1 MISSVEF
8 SLFMLVDKNLAYF
21 FLENNTSTLD
31 SLVVCFIFIPEWQLV
46 GLGDELGY
54 WIFDVISCF
63 GRWNFSR
70 V

>member
-46 GLGDELGY
+46 GLGGELGY
-54 WIFDVISCF
+54 
-63 GRWNFSR
+63 
-70 V
+70 